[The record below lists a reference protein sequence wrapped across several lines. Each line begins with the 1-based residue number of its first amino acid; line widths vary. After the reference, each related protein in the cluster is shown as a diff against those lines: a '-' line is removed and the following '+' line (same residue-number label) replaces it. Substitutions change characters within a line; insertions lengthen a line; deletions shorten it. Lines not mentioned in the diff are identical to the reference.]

1 MKVYIAGAITG
12 VSDYAERFGQAEE
25 RLKKAGHVVLNPAKL
40 PAGMSKADYMRIC
53 LAMIDSADIVYLL
66 PGANL
71 SKGAAVERDTASTS
85 ASPSPYRTGCCG
97 ASIRWSGNRRM
108 IWKRIRSRSW
118 RKPCAT

>member
-1 MKVYIAGAITG
+1 MKVYIAGAISG

-40 PAGMSKADYMRIC
+40 PVGMSKADYMRIC

-71 SKGAAVERDTASTS
+71 SKGAAVEKRYCEYIGKPIAVSDGLL
-85 ASPSPYRTGCCG
+85 R
-97 ASIRWSGNRRM
+97 SINTLEWE
-108 IWKRIRSRSW
+108 
-118 RKPCAT
+118 